1 MKLTSLLSAAAVLGL
16 GVSLLAGSL
25 NIQSLGAFAITT
37 SVLFL
42 LAVVRDYAPR
52 RAYWQPSS
60 GHVVRF
66 PTRPAQVNQQM
77 AA

>member
-1 MKLTSLLSAAAVLGL
+1 MKFSSILSAAAVLGL
-16 GVSLLAGSL
+16 GVSLLTSSL
-25 NIQSLGAFAITT
+25 NVPSLGAFALTT
-37 SVLFL
+37 SALFL

-60 GHVVRF
+60 SHVVRF
-66 PTRPAQVNQQM
+66 PTRPAQMNQQR